1 MRHYAPD
8 SPHAVARVLAL
19 TILADGGLDVA
30 ELRVLKHFDL
40 KHRCQLDEAGFDH
53 VLRDFCYDLL
63 QFAGRNPLSILEL
76 DRDTIGQLLRDI
88 EDPGLQ
94 MMLLRVMLDIIDADG
109 TVSTGEAVLLAEAMQ
124 VWDLELHHAR
134 PENPAERRRGR
145 RFARRG
151 ESRAFAGSAIFF

>member
-1 MRHYAPD
+1 MRHYSPD
-8 SPHAVARVLAL
+8 SPQAVARVLAL

-76 DRDTIGQLLRDI
+76 DRDTIGHLLRDI
-88 EDPGLQ
+88 EEPGLQ

-109 TVSTGEAVLLAEAMQ
+109 TVSTGEAVLLAPSA
-124 VWDLELHHAR
+124 
-134 PENPAERRRGR
+134 
-145 RFARRG
+145 ARRD
-151 ESRAFAGSAIFF
+151 